1 MRTSEPFSP
10 PGFASTHKEEKI
22 HVEREFW
29 GFLAAVIDSHLSNT
43 TVGPKEPFSAIDWQ
57 QWSKDESVLLPH
69 S

>member
-43 TVGPKEPFSAIDWQ
+43 TVGPKEPFSAID
-57 QWSKDESVLLPH
+57 
-69 S
+69 